1 MKAKLH
7 YENYWSKSKANAF
20 RDYERND
27 ILPEIFNKQEKIL
40 DLGCGDGVVAEF
52 LENKLGNSMI
62 GADISSLAIKRTKE
76 KGIKAYLIDA
86 EKKLPFQGKSFD
98 SVFWGDNIEHLFDPK
113 ETLMEIRRVLKKNGR
128 LVISCPNMAYWRYRI
143 FYALHGSLPDTE
155 WTGNPP
161 WGWSHIRFFNAA
173 ILKQFLTAYGFLE
186 IKVKG
191 VNKRLIDSFLCKFS
205 PELFANILVLESR
218 KHE

>member
-1 MKAKLH
+1 MKAKLL

-143 FYALHGSLPDTE
+143 FYALH
-155 WTGNPP
+155 
-161 WGWSHIRFFNAA
+161 
-173 ILKQFLTAYGFLE
+173 
-186 IKVKG
+186 
-191 VNKRLIDSFLCKFS
+191 
-205 PELFANILVLESR
+205 
-218 KHE
+218 